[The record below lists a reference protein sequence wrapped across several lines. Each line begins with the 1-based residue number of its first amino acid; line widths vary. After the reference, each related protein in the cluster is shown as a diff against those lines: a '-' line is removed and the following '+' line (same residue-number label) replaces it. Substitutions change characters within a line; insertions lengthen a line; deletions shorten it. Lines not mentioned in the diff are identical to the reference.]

1 MLRIAQAFD
10 SRQWGVIASASA
22 KVAIMAVALPLA
34 ACGAGGFSLEKAEVD
49 RSILTSS
56 TSASA
61 APASLDRDSDQTTI
75 GKPIFNFISATELS
89 GPDGLGNA
97 VSSADIEQLGGQAV
111 PWANAGT
118 GSRGSITGL
127 AELKDNGQTCRRFKA
142 SRESFDGVAMFEG
155 ELCLA
160 SAGGWRMQDF
170 KAL

>member
-1 MLRIAQAFD
+1 LSRIAQAFD

-22 KVAIMAVALPLA
+22 KAAIVAAALPLA

-56 TSASA
+56 TQPQS
-61 APASLDRDSDQTTI
+61 APADSDRDSDQTTI
-75 GKPIFNFISATELS
+75 
-89 GPDGLGNA
+89 GNA

-118 GSRGSITGL
+118 GSRGSITEL
-127 AELKDNGQTCRRFKA
+127 AELKDRGQTCRRFKA

-160 SAGGWRMQDF
+160 SAGGWRMQGF